1 MSSTRSTV
9 GDVTDPPSD
18 ARHRSALEAA
28 WADFDDPRAL
38 VAVEELSAMVSTNR
52 VYRLVLDDGSAVIGK
67 TSSFG
72 SFFLFAEDHERLH
85 LTMELLRG
93 TRFDGF
99 LAEVMTRDGEPY
111 FWYDGETW
119 AVFYTEVDVGERLP
133 AILDAAQISRL
144 GAELAHFHRAC
155 AAVAPS
161 IPPPSKTAKSDAVN
175 LYERLE
181 SSRAGEHL
189 GLDRSRIDL
198 VRRHAH
204 RFLMAMHDSGY
215 DRWQKMPVLIDWNL
229 GNFSVVPDGD
239 SFRLFSRWDYDWFRI
254 ESRLLDFY
262 FLSRVSS
269 QTGDRSGF
277 TYGSHTM
284 LQPRFRLFLRSYHEV
299 YPLTEAE
306 VLFLPEA
313 YRFFLLNY
321 VIRQGR
327 HFFRP
332 DFWQHLLHDA
342 VDVHL
347 PALDSVDFRPLL
359 DVVT

>member
-1 MSSTRSTV
+1 MI
-9 GDVTDPPSD
+9 
-18 ARHRSALEAA
+18 EAA
-28 WADFDDPRAL
+28 WRDFGAPQSL
-38 VAVEELSAMVSTNR
+38 VEVHELSAMVSTNR
-52 VYRLVLDDGSAVIGK
+52 VYRLVLDDGTAIIGK

-99 LAEVMTRDGEPY
+99 LAGVLTRDHEPY

-119 AVFYTEVDVGERLP
+119 AVFYTDVEVADRLP
-133 AILDAAQISRL
+133 AILDDAQITRL
-144 GAELAHFHRAC
+144 GIELATFHKAC

-181 SSRAGEHL
+181 SKRAGEHL
-189 GLDRSRIDL
+189 GLEPSRIDL

-229 GNFSVVPDGD
+229 GNFSVVPDDG

-269 QTGDRSGF
+269 TTGDRSEF
-277 TYGSHTM
+277 TYGAHTM
-284 LQPRFRLFLRSYHEV
+284 LQPRFLRFLRSYHEV
-299 YPLTEAE
+299 YPLTESE
-306 VLFLPEA
+306 VMFLPEA

-321 VIRQGR
+321 VVFQGR

-332 DFWQHLLHDA
+332 SFWHHLLHDA

-347 PALDSVDFRPLL
+347 PEIDTVDFSPLL
-359 DVVT
+359 DVVA